1 MPRGAAAKG
10 PPAARS
16 RSGMA
21 RPAPAATPCPPDSG
35 TARTEFPGF
44 SAVRMNAADREA
56 VPPFRQAAYRRPCGL
71 RQPPRSNRRG
81 KAAASSRLCRGKPG
95 REAVRPGHTRRSR
108 FAIPRRKMPQ
118 EPPRGFRSGEIGLSV
133 IRLTACSFPAVRA
146 SAPRRPRFPRHRASR
161 AGGERRP
168 CVTGS
173 TGRRRRDGRK
183 SRRPLPPHICP
194 PDGIGCTGR
203 PAAQTGVRPGGG
215 RKDGA

>member
-1 MPRGAAAKG
+1 MPWGAAAKG

-16 RSGMA
+16 RSGRA
-21 RPAPAATPCPPDSG
+21 HPAPAATPCPPDSG
-35 TARTEFPGF
+35 TARTEISGLLRRPHERSRQGSRPPSGRPRTEGPAAFGNRPDRIARERPPPPPGF
-44 SAVRMNAADREA
+44 AGGN
-56 VPPFRQAAYRRPCGL
+56 QG
-71 RQPPRSNRRG
+71 G
-81 KAAASSRLCRGKPG
+81 KRFA
-95 REAVRPGHTRRSR
+95 PGHTRRSR
-108 FAIPRRKMPQ
+108 FAISRRKMPQ

-194 PDGIGCTGR
+194 PGGIGCTGR